1 MKFQTHLAIGIEL
14 VAENYQDKLWI
25 AEYLKNITEKVFQN
39 SVIIG
44 MGGREVFYD
53 DAMEDI
59 EDIEGIQKLD
69 GLIIYSDTVKWP
81 KQKSL
86 K

>member
-1 MKFQTHLAIGIEL
+1 
-14 VAENYQDKLWI
+14 
-25 AEYLKNITEKVFQN
+25 
-39 SVIIG
+39 

>member
-14 VAENYQDKLWI
+14 VAENYQDRLWI

-39 SVIIG
+39 SVIIA

-59 EDIEGIQKLD
+59 DDIQKLD
-69 GLIIYSDTVKWP
+69 GLIIYSDTVT
-81 KQKSL
+81 
-86 K
+86 

>member
-1 MKFQTHLAIGIEL
+1 MKFQTHLAIGVEL
-14 VAENYQDKLWI
+14 VAENYQDRLWI

-39 SVIIG
+39 SVIIA

-59 EDIEGIQKLD
+59 GDIQKLD
-69 GLIIYSDTVKWP
+69 GLIIYSDTVK
-81 KQKSL
+81 
-86 K
+86 

>member
-1 MKFQTHLAIGIEL
+1 MKFQTHLAIGVEL
-14 VAENYQDKLWI
+14 VAENYQDRLWI

-39 SVIIG
+39 SVIIA

-59 EDIEGIQKLD
+59 EDIQKLD
-69 GLIIYSDTVKWP
+69 GLIIYSDTVK
-81 KQKSL
+81 
-86 K
+86 